1 MRTGL
6 TPGLT
11 HQKTFTVTSD
21 MGVKHFGSG
30 FASVLSTPSMI
41 LLMEITC
48 GRLMAPYFEHN
59 EQTVGFHVN
68 VKHLAPTR
76 IGQRVTVTVRLEEVK
91 ERRFRFSVEATNDE
105 GVKIGEGT
113 HRRAL
118 INLKQFAGKS

>member
-1 MRTGL
+1 
-6 TPGLT
+6 
-11 HQKTFTVTSD
+11 
-21 MGVKHFGSG
+21 
-30 FASVLSTPSMI
+30 MI

-48 GRLMAPYFEHN
+48 SRLMAPYFEHN
-59 EQTVGFHVN
+59 EQTVGFHVD

-113 HRRAL
+113 HLRAL

>member
-1 MRTGL
+1 
-6 TPGLT
+6 
-11 HQKTFTVTSD
+11 
-21 MGVKHFGSG
+21 
-30 FASVLSTPSMI
+30 MI

-48 GRLMAPYFEHN
+48 GRLMAPYFEDN
-59 EQTVGFHVN
+59 EQTVGFHVD
-68 VKHLAPTR
+68 VKHLAATR

-91 ERRFRFSVEATNDE
+91 ERWFRFSVEATNDE